1 MLTSLELRW
10 FSPGELP
17 SDVASWFSSA
27 ELGGQLQAPEAREDV
42 YLYVPE
48 CEYMG
53 IKLRQGRLE
62 IKWRQVDLGILRLE
76 RAEGK
81 LEKWSKWLCEDP
93 TTESFQPEL
102 VLKQKSWVRIGKV
115 RSQRLYDDF
124 ALELTQLTIENNLW
138 WSLALETLGADAR
151 ARDRLQNIFEL
162 VGKTYVGLALP
173 AQNSYAYPKWIEI
186 AIAPHAN
193 I

>member
-17 SDVASWFSSA
+17 SDVASWFSTA

-42 YLYVPE
+42 YLYAPE

-62 IKWRQVDLGILRLE
+62 IKWRQAELEILQFE

-81 LEKWSKWLCEDP
+81 LEKWSKWFCEDR
-93 TTESFQPEL
+93 TNESFQPER
-102 VLKQKSWVRIGKV
+102 VSRQKSWLRIGKV
-115 RSQRLYDDF
+115 RSQRLYDGC
-124 ALELTQLTIENNLW
+124 ALELTQLTIENNSW

-151 ARDRLQNIFEL
+151 TRDRLQSIFEL
-162 VGKTYVGLALP
+162 VGKTYIGSQLQL
-173 AQNSYAYPKWIEI
+173 QNSYAYPKWIET
-186 AIAPHAN
+186 AIAR
-193 I
+193 

>member
-17 SDVASWFSSA
+17 SDVASWFSTA

-42 YLYVPE
+42 YLYAPE

-62 IKWRQVDLGILRLE
+62 IKWRHAELEILQFK

-81 LEKWSKWLCEDP
+81 LEKWGKWLCEDP
-93 TTESFQPEL
+93 TSESFQSER
-102 VLKQKSWVRIGKV
+102 VLNQKSWIRIGKV
-115 RSQRLYDDF
+115 RSQRLYDDC
-124 ALELTQLTIENNLW
+124 ALELTQLTIKHNLW
-138 WSLALETLGADAR
+138 WSLALETFGAEPQKMDA
-151 ARDRLQNIFEL
+151 LQSIFEL
-162 VGKTYVGLALP
+162 LDKTYVGSQLQVL
-173 AQNSYAYPKWIEI
+173 NSYAYPKWIEI
-186 AIAPHAN
+186 AIAP
-193 I
+193 